1 MINSITW
8 QEWLTVY
15 LVVGAVV
22 TTVLY
27 FFRGSKKPTFTSQ
40 IATAIEKQL
49 DNGKPLTQRILE
61 RRIVPGLALV
71 FSCLVWPAML
81 VARLWV
87 FYRHSHEGDS
97 PMGLPLQAQ
106 LSEDG
111 TEQRLEN
118 DLFVSPH
125 QRIILAKERLTRM
138 SIADIERANMI
149 DDPLGAVPAVPFGHL
164 NPAWKYLKDQQKS
177 GEEFWGFRCERVG
190 LEKQF
195 TAFSGY
201 ALFDGETYVGHVVID
216 YELPR

>member
-8 QEWLTVY
+8 QEWLTTY
-15 LVVGAVV
+15 LVLGAVV

-27 FFRGSKKPTFTSQ
+27 FFRASIKPTFTSQ
-40 IATAIEKQL
+40 IAAAIEKQL
-49 DNGKPLTQRILE
+49 DNDKTLAQRILE
-61 RRIVPGLALV
+61 RYVIPGLALI

-97 PMGLPLQAQ
+97 PMRLPLQSL
-106 LSEDG
+106 LSQGD

-118 DLFVSPH
+118 DLSVSPH
-125 QRIILAKERLTRM
+125 KRIILAKERLKRM

-164 NPAWKYLKDQQKS
+164 NPAWLHLKNQQKS
-177 GEEFWGFRCERVG
+177 GGEFWGFRCERVG

-201 ALFDGETYVGHVVID
+201 ALFDGDTYVGHLVID

>member
-8 QEWLTVY
+8 QEWLTIY
-15 LVVGAVV
+15 LVVGAAV

-27 FFRGSKKPTFTSQ
+27 LFRASKKPTFASQ
-40 IATAIEKQL
+40 IAAAIEKQT
-49 DNGKPLTQRILE
+49 DNDKPLAQRILE
-61 RRIVPGLALV
+61 RYVIPGLALV
-71 FSCLVWPAML
+71 LSCLVWPAML

-97 PMGLPLQAQ
+97 PMGSPPQSL
-106 LSEDG
+106 LSQDG

-125 QRIILAKERLTRM
+125 QRIIFAKERLKRM
-138 SIADIERANMI
+138 NIADIERANLI

-164 NPAWKYLKDQQKS
+164 NPAWQYVKDQQKS
-177 GEEFWGFRCERVG
+177 GGEFWGFRCERVG

-201 ALFDGETYVGHVVID
+201 ALFDGDTYVGHLVID
-216 YELPR
+216 YELSR